1 MGFLHADGANNQ
13 GLAGP
18 FMARAIVQTDGLT
31 KQYGS
36 FHALDDCRLSVFEGE
51 VFGLLGPN
59 GSGKTTLLRLLLG
72 FLRPTRGWAKIDG
85 LDCYQE
91 SVAVHERLSYL
102 PAEVRL
108 FPNMRGRDV
117 LRFFANMHPAGD
129 YPRALRL
136 AERLE
141 LDLSRLVAFCSTGMK
156 QKIALVATM
165 AARTPLVILDEP
177 TSALDPTI
185 RREVIA
191 LLNEAKR
198 EGRTVIFSS
207 HVLSETEATCDR
219 VCILRKG
226 RLVHSEALATIK
238 REHRIRARITGPL
251 PAVPDALREDV
262 EILETNDRE
271 VVIQTAGEVATL
283 FGWLGTL
290 PIDHVRIDPISLQAV
305 YDRYHG
311 TQEIDP
317 S

>member
-1 MGFLHADGANNQ
+1 
-13 GLAGP
+13 
-18 FMARAIVQTDGLT
+18 MARAIVQTEGLS

-36 FHALDDCRLSVFEGE
+36 FHALDDCKLSVHEGE

-59 GSGKTTLLRLLLG
+59 GSGKTTLIRLLMGYLK
-72 FLRPTRGWAKIDG
+72 PTRGWGKIDG
-85 LDCYQE
+85 LDCYSD
-91 SVAVHERLSYL
+91 SVAVHARLSYL

-108 FPNMRGRDV
+108 FSNMRGRDV
-117 LRFFANMHPAGD
+117 LRFFAHMHPSGD
-129 YPRALRL
+129 YHRAIAL
-136 AERLE
+136 ADRLE
-141 LDLSRLVAFCSTGMK
+141 LDLSRMVAFCSTGMK

-185 RREVIA
+185 RREVMA
-191 LLNEAKR
+191 LLNEAKKD
-198 EGRTVIFSS
+198 GRTVIFSS

-226 RLVHSEALATIK
+226 RLVHTEALASIK
-238 REHRIRARITGPL
+238 REHRIRARLTGAFPEI
-251 PAVPDALREDV
+251 PSALRGDV
-262 EILETNDRE
+262 EVLESNESE
-271 VVIQTAGEVATL
+271 VVIQTAGDVASL

-290 PIDHVRIDPISLQAV
+290 PIDQVRIDPISLQAV

-317 S
+317 Q

>member
-1 MGFLHADGANNQ
+1 MT
-13 GLAGP
+13 
-18 FMARAIVQTDGLT
+18 RAIVQTDGLS

-36 FHALDDCRLSVFEGE
+36 FHALDDCKLNVYEGE

-59 GSGKTTLLRLLLG
+59 GSGKTTLIRLLMGYLK
-72 FLRPTRGWAKIDG
+72 PTRGWGKIDG
-85 LDCYQE
+85 LDCYND

-108 FPNMRGRDV
+108 FANMRGRDV
-117 LRFFANMHPAGD
+117 LRFFAHMHPSGD
-129 YPRALRL
+129 FRRAIEL
-136 AERLE
+136 ADRLE
-141 LDLSRLVAFCSTGMK
+141 LDLSRMVAFCSTGMK

-191 LLNEAKR
+191 LLNEAKK

-226 RLVHSEALATIK
+226 RLVHTEALASIK
-238 REHRIRARITGPL
+238 REHRIRARLTGPF
-251 PAVPDALREDV
+251 PEIPQQLRSDV
-262 EILETNDRE
+262 EVLESTESE

-283 FGWLGTL
+283 FSWLGTL
-290 PIDHVRIDPISLQAV
+290 PIDQVRIDPISLQAV

>member
-1 MGFLHADGANNQ
+1 
-13 GLAGP
+13 
-18 FMARAIVQTDGLT
+18 MARAIVQTDGLS

-36 FHALDDCRLSVFEGE
+36 FHALDDCKLNVFEGE

-59 GSGKTTLLRLLLG
+59 GSGKTTLIRLLMGYLK
-72 FLRPTRGWAKIDG
+72 PTRGWGKIDG
-85 LDCYQE
+85 LDCYID
-91 SVAVHERLSYL
+91 SVAVHARLSYL

-108 FPNMRGRDV
+108 FPNMRGRDI
-117 LRFFANMHPAGD
+117 LRFFAHMHPSGD
-129 YPRALRL
+129 YQRAISL
-136 AERLE
+136 ADRLE
-141 LDLSRLVAFCSTGMK
+141 LDLSRMVAFCSTGMK

-191 LLNEAKR
+191 LLNEAKK

-207 HVLSETEATCDR
+207 HVLSETEATSDR

-226 RLVHSEALATIK
+226 RLVHTEALASIK
-238 REHRIRARITGPL
+238 REHRIRARLTGPFPEIPPL
-251 PAVPDALREDV
+251 LRGDV
-262 EILETNDRE
+262 EVLESTASE
-271 VVIQTAGEVATL
+271 VVIQTAGEVAVL
-283 FGWLGTL
+283 FSWLGTL
-290 PIDHVRIDPISLQAV
+290 PIDQVRIDPISLQAV